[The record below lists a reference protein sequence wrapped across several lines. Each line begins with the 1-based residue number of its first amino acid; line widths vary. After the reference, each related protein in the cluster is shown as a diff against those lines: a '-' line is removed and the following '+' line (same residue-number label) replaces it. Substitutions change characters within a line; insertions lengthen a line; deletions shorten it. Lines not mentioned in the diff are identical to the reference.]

1 MFSPISE
8 RRIQNLIRS
17 YFSAHPEV
25 ILEMNDKLYLHVKDE
40 SVDPPCIEIKK
51 QDDGFE
57 ISFWDGYSLSESQFE
72 SDEGKV
78 LKILKNLCEEA
89 CKESKKNSVKCN
101 IFYS

>member
-25 ILEMNDKLYLHVKDE
+25 ILEMNHNLNLYVKDE

-57 ISFWDGYSLSESQFE
+57 ISFWDGYSLSESQFK
-72 SDEGKV
+72 SDEGEV
-78 LKILKNLCEEA
+78 LKILKTYVRKLAKNL
-89 CKESKKNSVKCN
+89 KKTQ
-101 IFYS
+101 

>member
-25 ILEMNDKLYLHVKDE
+25 ILEVNHKLNLYVKDE

-57 ISFWDGYSLSESQFE
+57 ISFWDGYSLSESQFK
-72 SDEGKV
+72 SDEGEV
-78 LKILKNLCEEA
+78 LKILKTYVRKLAKNL
-89 CKESKKNSVKCN
+89 KKTQ
-101 IFYS
+101 

>member
-1 MFSPISE
+1 
-8 RRIQNLIRS
+8 
-17 YFSAHPEV
+17 
-25 ILEMNDKLYLHVKDE
+25 MNDKLYLHVKDE

-78 LKILKNLCEEA
+78 LKILKTYVRKLAKNL
-89 CKESKKNSVKCN
+89 KKTQ
-101 IFYS
+101 

>member
-57 ISFWDGYSLSESQFE
+57 ISFWDGYALSESQFE
-72 SDEGKV
+72 DDEGKV
-78 LKILKNLCEEA
+78 LKILKTYVRKLAKNLR
-89 CKESKKNSVKCN
+89 KT
-101 IFYS
+101 

>member
-78 LKILKNLCEEA
+78 LQRLKTYVRKLAKNL
-89 CKESKKNSVKCN
+89 KKAQ
-101 IFYS
+101 

>member
-17 YFSAHPEV
+17 YFSHPEV
-25 ILEMNDKLYLHVKDE
+25 ILEMNHKLNLYVKDE

-57 ISFWDGYSLSESQFE
+57 ISFWDGYSLSESQFK
-72 SDEGKV
+72 SDEGEV
-78 LKILKNLCEEA
+78 LKDTENLCEEA
-89 CKESKKNSVKCN
+89 CKEFKKLSKVQ
-101 IFYS
+101 YLL

>member
-25 ILEMNDKLYLHVKDE
+25 ILEMKDKLYLHVKDE

-51 QDDGFE
+51 QEDGFE

-78 LKILKNLCEEA
+78 LKILKTYLRKLAKNL
-89 CKESKKNSVKCN
+89 KKTQ
-101 IFYS
+101 